1 MDKEGVDGGVIIG
14 GGDDDKFR
22 VTMAMNIYE
31 NEQKV
36 GEEQAGRARVVKKK
50 KKKFGAFKKD
60 Y

>member
-31 NEQKV
+31 N
-36 GEEQAGRARVVKKK
+36 
-50 KKKFGAFKKD
+50 
-60 Y
+60 